1 MKMKNTPTPP
11 LYRYRRK
18 KKWSGNLPK
27 IF

>member
-1 MKMKNTPTPP
+1 MKNTPTPL